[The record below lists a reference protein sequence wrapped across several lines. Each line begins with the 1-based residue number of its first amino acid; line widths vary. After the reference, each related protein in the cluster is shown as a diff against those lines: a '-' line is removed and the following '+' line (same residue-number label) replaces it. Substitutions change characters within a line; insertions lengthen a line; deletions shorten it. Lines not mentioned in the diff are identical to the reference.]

1 MTCCEHCRYDSS
13 KHYSPTYICTEMGS
27 CANSAKMFLTFSV
40 HTIFDC
46 ECLDIYLVKI
56 HKVIKE
62 ISKLLNKLRL

>member
-1 MTCCEHCRYDSS
+1 
-13 KHYSPTYICTEMGS
+13 MGS